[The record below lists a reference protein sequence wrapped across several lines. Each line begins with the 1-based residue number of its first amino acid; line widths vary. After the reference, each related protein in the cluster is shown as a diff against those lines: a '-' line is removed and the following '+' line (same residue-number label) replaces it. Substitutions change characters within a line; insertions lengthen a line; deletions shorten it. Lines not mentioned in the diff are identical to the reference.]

1 MTRVIRY
8 VPQLGGNQ
16 KTRIQRKPTSQ
27 EKRKTR
33 SKAERAGI
41 VVSGEETEGQQN
53 DHQKR
58 DGNDELRENC
68 KKCSTFEASDSSQS
82 KEESTPTAASIIREY
97 A

>member
-1 MTRVIRY
+1 MGSSGCEAIYWQFFSYRPVSKNDTAMIRY

-16 KTRIQRKPTSQ
+16 KTRNTTQSQQVQ

-53 DHQKR
+53 
-58 DGNDELRENC
+58 
-68 KKCSTFEASDSSQS
+68 
-82 KEESTPTAASIIREY
+82 IIKSETQR
-97 A
+97 